1 MNRVTVS
8 VSHISIPWID
18 NVTWIGP
25 LQIPK
30 SNELKRSRP
39 VVMSKLNKIVE
50 YKCDVIHKVQDQL
63 IKYCSA
69 SLFLAIFMNNL
80 PNQRVLFLPGLVW
93 NPIED
98 QVVPLCRTDF
108 RVRLKQPLFGLRSG
122 NAFWIFLHHTL
133 FASKSYIFSSTCS
146 RLVVTY
152 RISDISWKKI
162 ELFQAQAFMLTKQNQ
177 IKLQQFCQRFYLF

>member
-18 NVTWIGP
+18 NVTWMGP

-39 VVMSKLNKIVE
+39 VVMLKLNKIVE

-63 IKYCSA
+63 IKYCPS
-69 SLFLAIFMNNL
+69 SLFLAIFMTNL
-80 PNQRVLFLPGLVW
+80 PNQRVLLFTGLVW

-122 NAFWIFLHHTL
+122 NAFWNFLHHTL

-152 RISDISWKKI
+152 RISDIRGGSYRTKVNFLMWTKWI
-162 ELFQAQAFMLTKQNQ
+162 IML
-177 IKLQQFCQRFYLF
+177 